1 MANASFT
8 HQRLRSYI
16 DLGWEDP
23 GLTTA
28 DARRMLEE
36 VQTLASAVAK
46 LTAENERLQEVIE
59 NAVEERR

>member
-1 MANASFT
+1 MAKASYT
-8 HQRLRSYI
+8 QQRLRSYI

-36 VQTLASAVAK
+36 VHTMADAVAK

>member
-1 MANASFT
+1 MAKASYT
-8 HQRLRSYI
+8 QQRLRSYI

-36 VQTLASAVAK
+36 VQTMADAVAK

>member
-1 MANASFT
+1 VAKASYT
-8 HQRLRSYI
+8 QQRLRSYI

-36 VQTLASAVAK
+36 VQTMADAVAK

>member
-1 MANASFT
+1 MAKASYT
-8 HQRLRSYI
+8 QQRLRSYI

-36 VQTLASAVAK
+36 FQTMADAVAK